1 MRTKCKRN
9 HCSYSRRMLQGT
21 APLRSLSEK
30 SENGC
35 AAMTSLLNEC
45 CKKLQKTAVKA
56 TLGEKQKHAALS
68 LLLPVADLDAVRAR
82 KVMARRLPNGRT
94 QNKKRLL
101 RKENKRQSSPSNI
114 SRSRFKSLR
123 RRAEKRNNFAFGIS
137 SKLVCRQAEQ
147 KARRG
152 IPKTVQACGKIFTPQ
167 TITSRRFF
175 KHDLYSDERS
185 PTKKAFPLCQNKG
198 SKHY

>member
-45 CKKLQKTAVKA
+45 CKTPQSKPLSEKSKNMRRCRCFSPSPILTPSKRAKSWRDIYRTAGHKTRNDFYAK
-56 TLGEKQKHAALS
+56 
-68 LLLPVADLDAVRAR
+68 RAR
-82 KVMARRLPNGRT
+82 GKARLQTYPDR
-94 QNKKRLL
+94 
-101 RKENKRQSSPSNI
+101 
-114 SRSRFKSLR
+114 RFKSLR
-123 RRAEKRNNFAFGIS
+123 RREDKRNNFAFGIS

-147 KARRG
+147 KARHG
-152 IPKTVQACGKIFTPQ
+152 IPKTTQIHGNIFTPQ

-175 KHDLYSDERS
+175 KH
-185 PTKKAFPLCQNKG
+185 
-198 SKHY
+198 